1 MTRAKKSTTS
11 ASLQPSKTSHLFAS
25 SRKSGERSPVTRER
39 IADDIAK
46 FRKAGGKIEVLGMT
60 RALQRIGTEPAN
72 PADPPPPAP
81 AKPTP
86 SRRR

>member
-60 RALQRIGTEPAN
+60 RALQRIGAD
-72 PADPPPPAP
+72 PADPPPSLP
-81 AKPTP
+81 AKPAP